1 MPEGLVIGA
10 APGSTKKPKGPPMTA
25 TSLLRRTALAAAIC
39 ATAVGAGIA
48 APSSAQAAAAP
59 YITTPGVHAYYAGNV
74 AVFTAHIQCSDWKGI
89 AALKVG
95 TQGVRVLTRAL
106 YICENGGSTNVRF
119 TVSGD
124 QLPVD
129 GKYQYT
135 ILVGRHD
142 ADGNVTRWTH
152 SLSGFF
158 TKY

>member
-1 MPEGLVIGA
+1 MFA
-10 APGSTKKPKGPPMTA
+10 TA
-25 TSLLRRTALAAAIC
+25 MIRRTALAAAIT

-48 APSSAQAAAAP
+48 APQSAQAAAAP
-59 YITTPGVHAYYAGNV
+59 FITVPGVHAYYAGNT
-74 AVFTAHIQCSDWKGI
+74 AVFTAHIQCGDWKGI

-119 TVSGD
+119 TISGS

>member
-1 MPEGLVIGA
+1 ML
-10 APGSTKKPKGPPMTA
+10 A
-25 TSLLRRTALAAAIC
+25 TSIIRRTAVAAALTV
-39 ATAVGAGIA
+39 AAVGAGIA
-48 APSSAQAAAAP
+48 APQQAQAAAAP
-59 YITTPGVHAYYAGNV
+59 YITVPGVHAYYSGNV
-74 AVFTAHIQCSDWKGI
+74 AVFTAHVQCGDWKGI

-119 TVSGD
+119 VISGS

-142 ADGNVTRWTH
+142 AAGNVTRWTH

>member
-1 MPEGLVIGA
+1 ML
-10 APGSTKKPKGPPMTA
+10 A
-25 TSLLRRTALAAAIC
+25 TSLIRRTALATAIC

-48 APSSAQAAAAP
+48 APQNAQAAAAP
-59 YITTPGVHAYYAGNV
+59 FITVPGVHAYYAGNT
-74 AVFTAHIQCSDWKGI
+74 AVFTAHIHCGDWKGV

-106 YICENGGSTNVRF
+106 YICENGGDTTVRF
-119 TVSGD
+119 TVAGD

-129 GKYQYT
+129 GTYQYT

>member
-1 MPEGLVIGA
+1 MI
-10 APGSTKKPKGPPMTA
+10 A
-25 TSLLRRTALAAAIC
+25 TSLIRRAALATAIC

-48 APSSAQAAAAP
+48 APTQAQAAAAP
-59 YITTPGVHAYYAGNV
+59 FITVPGVHASYAGNT
-74 AVFTAHIQCSDWKGI
+74 AVFTAHIQCGDWKGI

-119 TVSGD
+119 AVSGS

-142 ADGNVTRWTH
+142 AAGNVTRWTH
-152 SLSGFF
+152 SLSGSGGS
-158 TKY
+158 

>member
-1 MPEGLVIGA
+1 
-10 APGSTKKPKGPPMTA
+10 MTA
-25 TSLLRRTALAAAIC
+25 ASLIRRATLTAAIC
-39 ATAVGAGIA
+39 ATAIGAGIA
-48 APSSAQAAAAP
+48 APPSAQAAAAP

-119 TVSGD
+119 TIAGD
-124 QLPVD
+124 QLPVT

>member
-1 MPEGLVIGA
+1 MFA
-10 APGSTKKPKGPPMTA
+10 TA
-25 TSLLRRTALAAAIC
+25 LIRRTALAAAIC

-48 APSSAQAAAAP
+48 APQNAQAAAAP
-59 YITTPGVHAYYAGNV
+59 FITVPGVHAYYAGNV
-74 AVFTAHIQCSDWKGI
+74 AVFTAHIQCGDWKGV

-106 YICENGGSTNVRF
+106 YICEYGGSTTVRF
-119 TVSGD
+119 AISGD

-129 GKYQYT
+129 GNYQYNL
-135 ILVGRHD
+135 LVGRHD

-158 TKY
+158 VKY

>member
-1 MPEGLVIGA
+1 MFA
-10 APGSTKKPKGPPMTA
+10 AS
-25 TSLLRRTALAAAIC
+25 SIRRTAFAAALC
-39 ATAVGAGIA
+39 ATAVGAAVA
-48 APSSAQAAAAP
+48 APTQAQAAAAP
-59 YITTPGVHAYYAGNV
+59 FITVPGVHAYYAGNT
-74 AVFTAHIQCSDWKGI
+74 AVFTAHIQCGDWKGI

-95 TQGVRVLTRAL
+95 TQGVRVLTRAV
-106 YICENGGSTNVRF
+106 YICEDGGSTNVRF
-119 TVSGD
+119 TISGS

>member
-1 MPEGLVIGA
+1 MI
-10 APGSTKKPKGPPMTA
+10 A
-25 TSLLRRTALAAAIC
+25 TNLIRRTALAVAIC
-39 ATAVGAGIA
+39 ATAAGAAIA
-48 APSSAQAAAAP
+48 APQSAQAAAAP
-59 YITTPGVHAYYAGNV
+59 YITVPGVHASYAGNT
-74 AVFTAHIQCSDWKGI
+74 AVFTAHIQCADWKGI

-95 TQGVRVLTRAL
+95 TQGVRILTRAL
-106 YICENGGSTNVRF
+106 YICEYGGTANVRF
-119 TVSGD
+119 TISGD

-135 ILVGRHD
+135 LLVGRHD

>member
-1 MPEGLVIGA
+1 MA
-10 APGSTKKPKGPPMTA
+10 A
-25 TSLLRRTALAAAIC
+25 TSMLRRTAVAAALSV
-39 ATAVGAGIA
+39 AAVGAGIA
-48 APSSAQAAAAP
+48 APQQAQAAAAP
-59 YITTPGVHAYYAGNV
+59 FITTPGVHAYYSGNV
-74 AVFTAHIQCSDWKGI
+74 AIFTAHVHCGDWKGV

-106 YICENGGSTNVRF
+106 YICETGGDSTVRF
-119 TVSGD
+119 AVSGD

-129 GKYQYT
+129 GKYQFT

-142 ADGNVTRWTH
+142 SDGNVTRWTH